1 MKNGVSIST
10 EYKGLDPLD
19 QALSQIQFQPSI
31 IDIIDIIDILIRYGA
46 KISFSHRE
54 RTLSYLQIDPYIYNE
69 LVSKFPQ
76 LVI

>member
-1 MKNGVSIST
+1 MNTNQCYVELT
-10 EYKGLDPLD
+10 P
-19 QALSQIQFQPSI
+19 
-31 IDIIDIIDILIRYGA
+31 IIDILIRYGA